1 MEKHYALKNKEI
13 LSFATTKRNLE
24 DIMLS
29 DVESQT
35 WKRARH

>member
-13 LSFATTKRNLE
+13 LSFTTTKRKLE

-35 WKRARH
+35 WK